1 MMTAATPRG
10 EGGGAGLVSISLGSN
25 GVRTI
30 WLDDPQ
36 RRNALSEELLDALI
50 AALEDAR
57 DDAATRCVVLA
68 STHPTV
74 FCAGGNLAAFGGEA
88 TIIEKHLSNGR
99 FPRLFRLLA
108 DLGKPTLCAA
118 SGHSLAAGFGLAL
131 ACDLLVAREAATFG
145 TPEINVGVFPFMLMA
160 LLYRNLAR
168 KHVDELMLLG
178 GRVSARRGYEMGF
191 VNRVVAENADFAAAV
206 DEWATA
212 LAAKSPLL
220 MSIGKNA
227 MRRQRD
233 MAFDDALSFLH
244 GQLSLV
250 LSTADA
256 KEGVS
261 AFMEK
266 REPVWVGR

>member
-1 MMTAATPRG
+1 MTRPAIARG
-10 EGGGAGLVSISLGSN
+10 RRGGAGLVSTSLSSD

-30 WLDDPQ
+30 SLDDPQ
-36 RRNALSEELLDALI
+36 RRNALSEELLDGLI
-50 AALEDAR
+50 ATLEEAR
-57 DDAATRCVVLA
+57 EDAATRCVVLA

-88 TIIEKHLSNGR
+88 TVIEKHLSNDR
-99 FPRLFRLLA
+99 FPHLFRLLA

-118 SGHSLAAGFGLAL
+118 GGHALAGGFGLAL
-131 ACDLLVAREAATFG
+131 GCDLLVAREAATFG

-160 LLYRNLAR
+160 LLYRNLAP

-191 VNRVVAENADFAAAV
+191 VNRVVPDDADFDAAV
-206 DEWATA
+206 EEWATA
-212 LAAKSPLL
+212 LGSKSPLL
-220 MSIGKNA
+220 MRIGKNA

-233 MAFDDALSFLH
+233 MAFDDALSFLQ

-250 LSTADA
+250 LSTSDA